1 MVLGRGAIDAVL
13 FDYGGVLTTPVRDSI
28 GAWTTR
34 EGIEPASFTRTL
46 RAWLARDAPAGT
58 PIHRLETGEL
68 ALEVFE
74 ETFAAE
80 LRTADGRAVPA
91 AGLLDRLFAEMRQEP
106 TMFAL
111 VDDLR
116 ARGVRTGL
124 VSNSWGNDYPRAQLE
139 AVLDPVVISAD
150 VGLRKPDVAIFDLAV
165 ARLGVPAARVLFV
178 DDAEPNLVGAR
189 RAGLQTLLHQ
199 DPGSTRRALDAL
211 LAVAPHVTDDR
222 SPHD

>member
-1 MVLGRGAIDAVL
+1 MRGKVGVDAVL
-13 FDYGGVLTTPVRDSI
+13 FDYGGVLTTSVRDSLA
-28 GAWTTR
+28 GWMAR
-34 EGIEPASFTRTL
+34 EDIEPGSFTRTL

-58 PIHRLETGEL
+58 PVHRLETGEL
-68 ALEVFE
+68 ALEAFE

-80 LRTADGRAVPA
+80 LRTTDGRAVPA

-124 VSNSWGNDYPRAQLE
+124 VSNSWGNDYPRAQLDT
-139 AVLDPVVISAD
+139 VLDPVVISAD

-165 ARLGVPAARVLFV
+165 AHLGVPASRVLFV
-178 DDAEPNLVGAR
+178 DDAEPNLIGAR

-199 DPGSTRRALDAL
+199 DPGTTRRALDAL
-211 LAVAPHVTDDR
+211 LAGGPRVTDDR

>member
-1 MVLGRGAIDAVL
+1 MGRGAIDAVL